1 MYSIIKVLGE
11 SKESENWPAIS
22 RSTIAVV
29 YKALLTTVVNEAKKV
44 LLKDSLS
51 PEEIAPQIFF

>member
-1 MYSIIKVLGE
+1 MIQVLGE
-11 SKESENWPAIS
+11 SKESETWPAIS

-44 LLKDSLS
+44 
-51 PEEIAPQIFF
+51 